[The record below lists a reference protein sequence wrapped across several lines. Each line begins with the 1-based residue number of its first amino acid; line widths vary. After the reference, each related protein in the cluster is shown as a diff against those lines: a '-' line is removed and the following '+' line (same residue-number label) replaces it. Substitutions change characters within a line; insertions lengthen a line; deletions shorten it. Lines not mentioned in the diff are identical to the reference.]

1 MADFDNLDS
10 IEDEDALEFLVRN
23 IIIQVTYK
31 KFYYILASQNIFI
44 Q

>member
-23 IIIQVTYK
+23 YPSH
-31 KFYYILASQNIFI
+31 L
-44 Q
+44 